1 MKKIILASLL
11 FAATAQ
17 AQAQTLPF
25 DFSYNWSQAGLVD
38 SIAYDTISA
47 ADYGFVGDSATNND
61 AAWQN
66 LLPALGTNP
75 TVVLFPAGNYLFTSQ
90 LSLPN
95 QTVISG
101 EGSSFTKF
109 HFTIS
114 AAVDLMRINGNIDPS
129 KYYLSQTAIKGA
141 TVLAV
146 SGTGLSVGDWIYV
159 DDIDTALAFSSWS
172 DGYCGQL
179 ARVSQVWADSLEINR
194 PLRRDYSLDQVSFVQ
209 KMLPKLNCGI
219 ACLTIRN
226 TLTTNVAARSNIG
239 VNYAFNSFVKGVESI
254 NCDFGHVSTERSGSG
269 EISGCYFHDATVY
282 GDGGQGYGVNMQLG
296 ASDWLVKNNNFD
308 HCRHAMLLQSGSNGN
323 VFYHNYSTD
332 PYWTQFPN
340 TAAGDLVLHGNYPYM
355 NLFEENVLQ
364 NLTIDASHGNNGPFN
379 IFLRNR
385 VQLFGVVTNNSPAT
399 DSSAFIGNEITNTAQ
414 FMGNFLVNGL
424 GNQSFGNNHRGNT
437 VPTGTSNIDLV
448 SLYEPA
454 RLSPIIGYP
463 NPANSETIEAVTN
476 RASSIYTLCGDS
488 VDIPIGIQPSED
500 NGFLVQNPASKTLI
514 LSSTQAIFELRLLNS
529 LGCLVMDQKL
539 PGSYEFQSDLTQLPV
554 GLYFLEAK
562 TQKGIESRK
571 ILLVE

>member
-1 MKKIILASLL
+1 MKKLLLASLL
-11 FAATAQ
+11 FAGT

-38 SIAYDTISA
+38 SISYDTISA

-66 LLPALGTNP
+66 LLPSLGTNP
-75 TVVLFPAGNYLFTSQ
+75 TVVLFPAGNYLFTSP

-101 EGSSFTKF
+101 EGSTYTKF

-114 AAVDLMRINGNIDPS
+114 AAQDLMRINGNIDPS
-129 KYYLSQTAIKGA
+129 KFYLSQSANKGA

-146 SGTGLSVGDWIYV
+146 NGTGLSVGDWIYI

-194 PLRRDYSLDQVSFVQ
+194 PLRRDYALDQVSFVQ

-226 TLTTNVAARSNIG
+226 TLATNVAARSNIG
-239 VNYAFNSFVKGVESI
+239 INYAFNSFVKGVESI

-282 GDGGQGYGVNMQLG
+282 GDGGQGYGVNVQLG

-308 HCRHAMLLQSGSNGN
+308 NCRHAMLLQSGSNGN

-332 PYWTQFPN
+332 PFWTQFPN

-355 NLFEENVLQ
+355 NLFEENVIQ
-364 NLTIDASHGNNGPFN
+364 NLTIDASHGKNGPFN

-385 VQLFGVVTNNSPAT
+385 VQLFGVVTTNSPAT
-399 DSSAFIGNEITNTAQ
+399 DSSAFIGNEITNTGQ
-414 FMGNFLVNGL
+414 FLGNFLVNGL

-454 RLSPIIGYP
+454 RISPVIGYP
-463 NPANSETIEAVTN
+463 NPTNSETIEAVTN

-488 VDIPIGIQPSED
+488 IDIPIGSQAFELANFSVI
-500 NGFLVQNPASKTLI
+500 NPALTHLQVQSGQAMFGIRLI
-514 LSSTQAIFELRLLNS
+514 NS
-529 LGCLVMDQKL
+529 LGSTVLEQALKQETTFQTSVQGL
-539 PGSYEFQSDLTQLPV
+539 PRGIYLLEVQTQTRLI
-554 GLYFLEAK
+554 
-562 TQKGIESRK
+562 TRK
-571 ILLVE
+571 IIIGE

>member
-1 MKKIILASLL
+1 MKKLLLASLL
-11 FAATAQ
+11 FAGT

-25 DFSYNWSQAGLVD
+25 DFTYNWSQAGLVD
-38 SIAYDTISA
+38 SISYDTISA

-66 LLPALGTNP
+66 LLPNLGTNP

-101 EGSSFTKF
+101 EGSNFTKF

-114 AAVDLMRINGNIDPS
+114 AAVDLMRINGNIDPT
-129 KYYLSQTAIKGA
+129 KYYLSQSASKGA

-146 SGTGLSVGDWIYV
+146 SGTGLSVGDWIYI

-179 ARVSQVWADSLEINR
+179 ARVSQVWPDSLEINR
-194 PLRRDYSLDQVSFVQ
+194 PLRRDYALDQVSFVQ

-226 TLTTNVAARSNIG
+226 TLSSNVAARSNIG
-239 VNYAFNSFVKGVESI
+239 INYAFNSFVKGVESI

-355 NLFEENVLQ
+355 NLFEENVIQ
-364 NLTIDASHGNNGPFN
+364 NLTIDASHGKNGPFN
-379 IFLRNR
+379 VFLRNR
-385 VQLFGVVTNNSPAT
+385 AQLFGVVTNNSPAT

-424 GNQSFGNNHRGNT
+424 GNQSFGNNHRGTT
-437 VPTGTSNIDLV
+437 VPTGTSNIDLI

-454 RLSPIIGYP
+454 RISPIIGYP
-463 NPANSETIEAVTN
+463 NPMNSETIEAVTY
-476 RASSIYTLCGDS
+476 RSSGIYTHCGDS
-488 VDIPIGIQPSED
+488 IDIPIGSQDFELANFSVI
-500 NGFLVQNPASKTLI
+500 NPALTHLQVQSGQAMFGIRLI
-514 LSSTQAIFELRLLNS
+514 NS
-529 LGCLVMDQKL
+529 LGSTVLEQALKQETTFQTSVQGL
-539 PGSYEFQSDLTQLPV
+539 PRGIYLLEVQTQTRLI
-554 GLYFLEAK
+554 
-562 TQKGIESRK
+562 TRK
-571 ILLVE
+571 IIIGE

>member
-1 MKKIILASLL
+1 MKKLLLASLL
-11 FAATAQ
+11 FAETAQ
-17 AQAQTLPF
+17 TQTLPF

-38 SIAYDTISA
+38 SISYDTISA

-66 LLPALGTNP
+66 LQPNLGTNP

-90 LSLPN
+90 LSIPN

-101 EGSSFTKF
+101 EGSNFTKF

-114 AAVDLMRINGNIDPS
+114 AAQDLMRINGNIDPT
-129 KYYLSQTAIKGA
+129 KYYLSQSASKGA

-146 SGTGLSVGDWIYV
+146 SGTGLSVGDWIYI

-194 PLRRDYSLDQVSFVQ
+194 PLRRDYALDQVSFVQ

-226 TLTTNVAARSNIG
+226 TLSSNVAARSNIG
-239 VNYAFNSFVKGVESI
+239 INYAFNSFVKGVESI

-308 HCRHAMLLQSGSNGN
+308 HCRHAMLLQAGSNGN

-332 PYWTQFPN
+332 PFWTQFPN
-340 TAAGDLVLHGNYPYM
+340 TSAGDLVLHGNYPYM
-355 NLFEENVLQ
+355 NLFEENVIQ
-364 NLTIDASHGNNGPFN
+364 NLTIDASHGKNGPFN
-379 IFLRNR
+379 VFLRNR
-385 VQLFGVVTNNSPAT
+385 VQLFGVVTTNSPAT
-399 DSSAFIGNEITNTAQ
+399 DSSAFIGNEITNTGQ
-414 FMGNFLVNGL
+414 FLGNFLVNGF

-454 RLSPIIGYP
+454 RISPIIGYP
-463 NPANSETIEAVTN
+463 NLTNSETIEAVTN

-488 VDIPIGIQPSED
+488 IDIPIGSKAFELANFCVI
-500 NGFLVQNPASKTLI
+500 NPALTHLQVQSGQAMFGIRLI
-514 LSSTQAIFELRLLNS
+514 NS
-529 LGCLVMDQKL
+529 LGSTILEQTLKQETTFQTSVQGL
-539 PGSYEFQSDLTQLPV
+539 PRGIYLLEVQTQTRLI
-554 GLYFLEAK
+554 
-562 TQKGIESRK
+562 TRK
-571 ILLVE
+571 IIIGE